1 MRTKQSANRAA
12 AGRKTKVIA
21 LRREKLHNIRKE
33 RNAYPNDFKRDSFA
47 ADLHTQYGEISKEE
61 LDPQGIPLKVAG
73 RMMLKRQMGKASF
86 ATIQDVTG
94 QIQLYLNNKGVS
106 QEVLDDFNH
115 WDLGDI
121 VGAEGTLFK
130 TNHGELTV
138 RVSNIRLLS
147 KSLRPLPDKHKG
159 LSDQETKYRQRYV
172 DLIANEE
179 SRNTFIKRSQ
189 IIQSVRN
196 FMVNEHYLEVET
208 PMMHPIPGGAT
219 AKPFV
224 THHNALDI
232 PLYLRIAPELYLKRL
247 VVGGL
252 ERVFEINRSFR
263 NEGMSVRHNPEFTM
277 IEFYEAFSDYERMM
291 QMAEDIIRNA
301 SRAVNGTAKISYNGK
316 EVDLESPFERL
327 TILGAIKKYNPHYTD
342 EQLNDEEWLKKEIV
356 KHGESL
362 PPSPGIGS
370 LQLALFEG
378 CAEGKLWNPTFIVDY
393 PVEVSPL
400 ARASDTK
407 QGLTERFRIVRCR
420 PRAGKRLFRVER
432 PRRPSRTLQ
441 SASGAKRRGRRRSHA
456 LRCRLH
462 PRDGIRPAADRRLR
476 HRHRPLG
483 DAADRFAN
491 HPRRDSVP
499 ADASRIR

>member
-1 MRTKQSANRAA
+1 MSEQHTPQTDEIQLDENQI
-12 AGRKTKVIA
+12 IA
-21 LRREKLHNIRKE
+21 IRREKLGEIRKQGI
-33 RNAYPNDFKRDSFA
+33 AFPNQFKRDAFA
-47 ADLHTQYGEISKEE
+47 GDLQAQYGETEKAE
-61 LDPQGIPLKVAG
+61 LDPQEIPVKVAG
-73 RMMLKRQMGKASF
+73 RMMLQRAMGKASF
-86 ATIQDVTG
+86 ATIQDVSG
-94 QIQLYLNNKGVS
+94 QIQVYVNNQGVG
-106 QEVLDDFNH
+106 EDVHNAFKH

-121 VGAEGTLFK
+121 IGVEGTLFK

-138 RVSNIRLLS
+138 RAAKLHLLT

-172 DLIANEE
+172 DLIANPD
-179 SRNTFIKRSQ
+179 SRDIFIKRSQ
-189 IIQSVRN
+189 IVQAIRN
-196 FMVNEHYLEVET
+196 YMVNEHYLEVET

-224 THHNALDI
+224 THHNALDM

-252 ERVFEINRSFR
+252 ERVFEINRNFR

-277 IEFYEAFSDYERMM
+277 MEFYEAFSDYERMM
-291 QMAEDIIRNA
+291 EMTEGVIRSA
-301 SRAVNGTAKISYNGK
+301 AQTACGALKISYNGQ

-327 TILGAIKKYNPHYTD
+327 TILQAIKKYNPHYTD
-342 EQLNDEEWLKKEIV
+342 EQLNDAEWLKQEIV

-378 CAEGKLWNPTFIVDY
+378 CAESKLWNPTFIIDY

-407 QGLTERFRIVRCR
+407 PGLTERFELFVVGRELANGYSELNDPEDQAARFKAQVAQKDAGDDEAMHYDADYIRAMEYGLPPTGGCGIGIDRLVMLLTDAQTIRDVVLFPQMR
-420 PRAGKRLFRVER
+420 PE
-432 PRRPSRTLQ
+432 
-441 SASGAKRRGRRRSHA
+441 
-456 LRCRLH
+456 
-462 PRDGIRPAADRRLR
+462 
-476 HRHRPLG
+476 
-483 DAADRFAN
+483 
-491 HPRRDSVP
+491 
-499 ADASRIR
+499 

>member
-1 MRTKQSANRAA
+1 MSEQHNPPVEPQLDENQIMT
-12 AGRKTKVIA
+12 
-21 LRREKLHNIRKE
+21 LRREKLDDIRKQ

-47 ADLHTQYGEISKEE
+47 TDLHQQYDALSKEE
-61 LDPQGIPLKVAG
+61 LDPQAISVKIAG
-73 RMMLKRQMGKASF
+73 RMMLKRAMGKASF
-86 ATIQDVTG
+86 ATIQDASG
-94 QIQLYLNNKGVS
+94 QIQLYINNQGVG
-106 QEVLDDFNH
+106 EAAYDDFKH
-115 WDLGDI
+115 WDMGDI

-138 RVSNIRLLS
+138 RVSVIHLLS

-179 SRNTFIKRSQ
+179 SRQTFIKRSQ

-196 FMVNEHYLEVET
+196 FMVGEQYLEVET
-208 PMMHPIPGGAT
+208 PMMHLIPGGAT

-291 QMAEDIIRNA
+291 QMAEDIIRSA
-301 SRAVNGTAKISYNGK
+301 SMTVNGTAKISYNGK

-342 EQLNDEEWLKKEIV
+342 EQLNDAEWLKKEII

-378 CAEGKLWNPTFIVDY
+378 CAESKLWNPTFIVDY

-400 ARASDTK
+400 ARASDSK
-407 QGLTERFRIVRCR
+407 PGLTERFELFVVGRELANGYSELNDPEDQANRFKLQVAQKDAGDDEAMHYDSDYIRAMEYGLPPTGGCGIGIDRLVMLLTDAQTIRDVILFPQMR
-420 PRAGKRLFRVER
+420 PE
-432 PRRPSRTLQ
+432 
-441 SASGAKRRGRRRSHA
+441 
-456 LRCRLH
+456 
-462 PRDGIRPAADRRLR
+462 
-476 HRHRPLG
+476 
-483 DAADRFAN
+483 
-491 HPRRDSVP
+491 
-499 ADASRIR
+499 